1 MKVSLN
7 TKVMNVFCGTNSKIR
22 LNKLFDYMLECSMK
36 QEEILKEKLKDLNGN
51 WIIYQWDV
59 DIYDMPDKFDDLT
72 IQTYHT
78 YTRKFYAF
86 RNYDVFRN
94 GELIVRAKTKWLLVN
109 PDKKLPMRITYEL
122 GKIYGREDGYEVLE
136 KDVELIDGN
145 HEKCGKYT
153 VRKTDIDYNFHANN
167 ARYIEWIENYL
178 DDDTIKKVEVVY
190 KKELKLDETVEIYK
204 LAENSNIY
212 FKLISNGVLKTII
225 KITK

>member
-36 QEEILKEKLKDLNGN
+36 QEDILKEKLKDLNGN
-51 WIIYQWDV
+51 WVIYQWDV

-86 RNYDVFRN
+86 RNYDVFKN
-94 GELIVRAKTKWLLVN
+94 DKLIVRAKTKWLLEN
-109 PDKKLPMRITYEL
+109 REKKLPMRITDEL

-145 HEKCGKYT
+145 YVKCGEYT

-204 LAENSNIY
+204 LVENSNIY

>member
-7 TKVMNVFCGTNSKIR
+7 TKVMNVFCVTNSKIR
-22 LNKLFDYMLECSMK
+22 LNKLFDYMLECSIK
-36 QEEILKEKLKDLNGN
+36 QEEILKEELKDLNGS

-59 DIYDMPDKFDDLT
+59 DIHDMPERFDDLT

-86 RNYDVFRN
+86 RNYDVFKN

-109 PDKKLPMRITYEL
+109 PEKKLPMRISDEL
-122 GKIYGREDGYEVLE
+122 GVIYGREDGYDIVE
-136 KDVELIDGN
+136 KDLELIDGDYK
-145 HEKCGKYT
+145 KCGEYT
-153 VRKTDIDYNFHANN
+153 VRKTDIDYNYHANN

-178 DDDTIKKVEVVY
+178 DNDTIKKVEVVY
-190 KKELKLDETVEIYK
+190 KKELKLDESVEIYR
-204 LAENSNIY
+204 LVEDSVIY
-212 FKLISNGVLKTII
+212 FKLISDGVLKTII

>member
-36 QEEILKEKLKDLNGN
+36 QEEILKEKLKDLNGS

-59 DIYDMPDKFDDLT
+59 DIHDMPERFDDLT

-109 PDKKLPMRITYEL
+109 PEKKLPMRITDEL

-145 HEKCGKYT
+145 YEKCGEYT

-178 DDDTIKKVEVVY
+178 DDGTIKKVEVVY

-204 LAENSNIY
+204 LVEDFSIY

>member
-7 TKVMNVFCGTNSKIR
+7 TKVMNVFCGINSKIR
-22 LNKLFDYMLECSMK
+22 LNKLFDYMLECSIK
-36 QEEILKEKLKDLNGN
+36 QEEILKEQLKDLNGS

-59 DIYDMPDKFDDLT
+59 DIHNMPERFDDLT
-72 IQTYHT
+72 IKTYHT

-109 PDKKLPMRITYEL
+109 PEKKLPMRISDEL
-122 GKIYGREDGYEVLE
+122 GVIYGREDGYDIVE
-136 KDVELIDGN
+136 KDLELIDGDSK
-145 HEKCGKYT
+145 KCGEYT
-153 VRKTDIDYNFHANN
+153 VTKSDIDYNYHANN

-190 KKELKLDETVEIYK
+190 KKELKLDESVEIYK
-204 LAENSNIY
+204 LEKDCLIY

>member
-36 QEEILKEKLKDLNGN
+36 REDILKEKLKDLNGN

-59 DIYDMPDKFDDLT
+59 DIYDMPDKLDDLT

-86 RNYDVFRN
+86 RNYDVYKDN
-94 GELIVRAKTKWLLVN
+94 KLIVRAKTKWLLIN
-109 PDKKLPMRITYEL
+109 HEKKLPMRLSDEL
-122 GKIYGREDGYEVLE
+122 ALIYGREDGYDIVE
-136 KDVELIDGN
+136 KDLEIIDGDY
-145 HEKCGKYT
+145 EKCGEYT
-153 VRKTDIDYNFHANN
+153 VRKTDIDYNRHANN

-178 DDDTIKKVEVVY
+178 DFEDIKRIEVVY
-190 KKELKLDETVEIYK
+190 KKELKLNETVKIYK
-204 LAENSNIY
+204 LVDNSSVY
-212 FKLISNGVLKTII
+212 FKLICNGVLKTII

>member
-22 LNKLFDYMLECSMK
+22 LNKLLDYMLECSIK
-36 QEEILKEKLKDLNGN
+36 QEEILKEELKDLNGS

-59 DIYDMPDKFDDLT
+59 DIHDMPERFDDLT

-109 PDKKLPMRITYEL
+109 PEKKLPMRITDEL
-122 GKIYGREDGYEVLE
+122 GVIYGREDGYDIVE
-136 KDVELIDGN
+136 KDLELIDGDYK
-145 HEKCGKYT
+145 KCGEYI
-153 VRKTDIDYNFHANN
+153 VRTTDIDYNYHANN

-178 DDDTIKKVEVVY
+178 DYDTIKKVEVVY

-204 LAENSNIY
+204 LVEDSIVY
-212 FKLISNGVLKTII
+212 FKLISDGVLKTII

>member
-1 MKVSLN
+1 
-7 TKVMNVFCGTNSKIR
+7 
-22 LNKLFDYMLECSMK
+22 
-36 QEEILKEKLKDLNGN
+36 
-51 WIIYQWDV
+51 
-59 DIYDMPDKFDDLT
+59 MPERFDDLT

-109 PDKKLPMRITYEL
+109 PEKKLPMRIDDEL
-122 GKIYGREDGYEVLE
+122 GVIYGREDGYDIVQ
-136 KDVELIDGN
+136 KDLKLIDGDY
-145 HEKCGKYT
+145 EKCGEYT
-153 VRKTDIDYNFHANN
+153 VRKTDIDYNYHANN

-204 LAENSNIY
+204 LVEDSIVY
-212 FKLISNGVLKTII
+212 FKLISDGVLKTII

>member
-7 TKVMNVFCGTNSKIR
+7 AKVMNVFCGANSKIR
-22 LNKLFDYMLECSMK
+22 LNKLFDYMLECSIK
-36 QEEILKEKLKDLNGN
+36 QEELLKEKLQNLNGS

-59 DIYDMPDKFDDLT
+59 DIFELPEKFDDLI

-86 RNYDVFRN
+86 RNYDVYKDN
-94 GELIVRAKTKWLLVN
+94 KLIVRAKTKWLLIN
-109 PDKKLPMRITYEL
+109 HEKKLPMRLSDEL
-122 GKIYGREDGYEVLE
+122 ALIYGREDGYDIVE
-136 KDVELIDGN
+136 KDLEIIDGDY
-145 HEKCGKYT
+145 EKCGEYT
-153 VRKTDIDYNFHANN
+153 VRKTDIDYNRHANN

-178 DDDTIKKVEVVY
+178 DFEDIKRIEVVY

-204 LAENSNIY
+204 LVDNSSVY
-212 FKLISNGVLKTII
+212 FKLICNGVLKTII

>member
-36 QEEILKEKLKDLNGN
+36 QEEILKKKLKDLNGN
-51 WIIYQWDV
+51 WVIYQWDV
-59 DIYDMPDKFDDLT
+59 DINDMPDKFDDLT

-109 PDKKLPMRITYEL
+109 PDKKLPMRITDEL
-122 GKIYGREDGYEVLE
+122 GKIYGREDVYEVLE

-145 HEKCGKYT
+145 YENCGEYT

-204 LAENSNIY
+204 LVEDSNIY

>member
-36 QEEILKEKLKDLNGN
+36 QEDILKEKLKDLNGN
-51 WIIYQWDV
+51 WVIYQWDV

-86 RNYDVFRN
+86 RNYDVFKN
-94 GELIVRAKTKWLLVN
+94 DKLIVRAKTKWLLVN
-109 PDKKLPMRITYEL
+109 REKKLPMRITDEL

-145 HEKCGKYT
+145 YVKCGEYT

-204 LAENSNIY
+204 LVENSNIY

>member
-1 MKVSLN
+1 
-7 TKVMNVFCGTNSKIR
+7 
-22 LNKLFDYMLECSMK
+22 MLECSIK
-36 QEEILKEKLKDLNGN
+36 QEEILKEQLKDLNGS

-59 DIYDMPDKFDDLT
+59 DIHDMPERFDDLT

-86 RNYDVFRN
+86 RNYDVFKN

-109 PDKKLPMRITYEL
+109 PEKKLPMRISDEL
-122 GKIYGREDGYEVLE
+122 GVIYGREDGYDIVE
-136 KDVELIDGN
+136 KDLELIDGDYK
-145 HEKCGKYT
+145 KCGEYT
-153 VRKTDIDYNFHANN
+153 VRKTDIDYNYHANN

-190 KKELKLDETVEIYK
+190 KKELKLDESVEIYK
-204 LAENSNIY
+204 LEKDCSIY
-212 FKLISNGVLKTII
+212 FKLISNGVLKTTI

>member
-22 LNKLFDYMLECSMK
+22 LNKLFDYMLECSIK
-36 QEEILKEKLKDLNGN
+36 QEEILKEELKDLKGS

-59 DIYDMPDKFDDLT
+59 DINDMPESFDDLT

-94 GELIVRAKTKWLLVN
+94 GKLIVRAKTKWLLVN
-109 PDKKLPMRITYEL
+109 PEKKLPMRIGDEL
-122 GKIYGREDGYEVLE
+122 GVIYGREDGYDIVE
-136 KDVELIDGN
+136 KDLELI
-145 HEKCGKYT
+145 ECGEYT
-153 VRKTDIDYNFHANN
+153 VRKTDIDYNYHANN

-178 DDDTIKKVEVVY
+178 DYDTIKKVEVVY

-204 LAENSNIY
+204 LVEDSIVY
-212 FKLISNGVLKTII
+212 FKLISDGVLKTII

>member
-36 QEEILKEKLKDLNGN
+36 QEDILKEKLKDLNGN

-59 DIYDMPDKFDDLT
+59 DICDMPDKFDDLT

-94 GELIVRAKTKWLLVN
+94 DKLIVRAKTKWLLVN
-109 PDKKLPMRITYEL
+109 REKKLPMRITDEL
-122 GKIYGREDGYEVLE
+122 GKIYGREEGYEVLE

-145 HEKCGKYT
+145 YEKCGKYT

-190 KKELKLDETVEIYK
+190 KKELKLNETVEIYK
-204 LAENSNIY
+204 LVEDRSIY

>member
-1 MKVSLN
+1 
-7 TKVMNVFCGTNSKIR
+7 
-22 LNKLFDYMLECSMK
+22 MK

-94 GELIVRAKTKWLLVN
+94 DKLIVRAKTKWLLVN
-109 PDKKLPMRITYEL
+109 PEKKLPMRITDEL

-136 KDVELIDGN
+136 KDVELMDGN
-145 HEKCGKYT
+145 YEKCGEYT

-178 DDDTIKKVEVVY
+178 DDGTIKKWKLFI
-190 KKELKLDETVEIYK
+190 KKNL
-204 LAENSNIY
+204 N
-212 FKLISNGVLKTII
+212 
-225 KITK
+225 

>member
-1 MKVSLN
+1 
-7 TKVMNVFCGTNSKIR
+7 MNVP
-22 LNKLFDYMLECSMK
+22 LNK
-36 QEEILKEKLKDLNGN
+36 EEILKEELKDLNGS

-59 DIYDMPDKFDDLT
+59 DIHDMPERFDDLT

-86 RNYDVFRN
+86 RNYDVFKN

-109 PDKKLPMRITYEL
+109 PEKKLPIRISDTLVE
-122 GKIYGREDGYEVLE
+122 IYGREDGYEIIE
-136 KDVELIDGN
+136 KDVEMLDGDYK
-145 HEKCGKYT
+145 KCGEYI
-153 VRKTDIDYNFHANN
+153 VRKTDIDYNYHANN

-190 KKELKLDETVEIYK
+190 KKELKLGESVEIYR
-204 LAENSNIY
+204 LVEDSVIC
-212 FKLISNGVLKTII
+212 FKLITDGVLKTII